1 MLATDETGTASAAPT
16 LLEVKG
22 LGKSYGQ
29 GDKAVTVLDS
39 LDLSITPGEFVCI
52 VGPSGC
58 GKTTLL
64 NCLSGLMPPTRG
76 SLVFEGK
83 PIQGPPEKMAVVFQ
97 DYTRSLLPWMTI
109 TQNVELP
116 LRKRLG
122 KAERLARVREALA
135 SVGLA
140 GHESKYPWQLSGGM
154 QQRVAIARA
163 LAFKPD
169 VLLMDE
175 PFAAVDAQTRI
186 ELEDLMLEVQRE
198 YGVTV
203 VFVTHDIDEAIY
215 LASRV
220 VVLSGSPTTVRDL
233 VEVGL
238 PSPRDQVETKAVP
251 EFSELRGHVFNL
263 IKEAKRPG

>member
-1 MLATDETGTASAAPT
+1 MLIADEVASAQEPST
-16 LLEVKG
+16 MLEVTG
-22 LGKSYGQ
+22 LGKSYGT
-29 GDKAVTVLDS
+29 GDRAVTVLDS
-39 LDLSITPGEFVCI
+39 LDLSVAQGEFVCI

-76 SLVFEGK
+76 TLVFEDQ

-109 TQNVELP
+109 TQNVEIP

-122 KAERLARVREALA
+122 KAERRQRVQEALT

-140 GHESKYPWQLSGGM
+140 GHEAKYPWQLSGGM

-186 ELEDLMLEVQRE
+186 ELEDLMLAVQRE
-198 YGVTV
+198 YGVTI

-233 VEVGL
+233 VTVDL
-238 PSPRDQVETKAVP
+238 PMPREQAATKAEP
-251 EFSELRGHVFNL
+251 TFSELRGHVFNL
-263 IKEAKRPG
+263 IKEAKQLA